1 MYGNLHL
8 ITRLNYTLTY
18 YLRSPPE
25 LPGGADI
32 LLFFSQL
39 RSYVLCVLLT
49 AVRSWTLNVD
59 LLYLTVCLQIE
70 SFKCVRQIIS
80 WCETVGGSVSCEGD
94 VRIILTWC
102 PAWPSLP
109 VLYVC
114 SLLVRLRWSG
124 QATCS
129 GAEQSRAGLAG
140 VSHAALRSPP
150 ALRVSVC
157 LPPFS
162 PPYQAGRQA
171 QVGGEDDQPG
181 AIHTEPEKVQLG
193 PIHWRKH
200 INHSEA
206 LKATSRWWG
215 WPPVWTV

>member
-150 ALRVSVC
+150 C
-157 LPPFS
+157 PPCVRLSTSFLS
-162 PPYQAGRQA
+162 SISGRQA
-171 QVGGEDDQPG
+171 GSGRRGRRPTRCHTYRARESPTWSHTLEKAHKPLGGLESQ
-181 AIHTEPEKVQLG
+181 
-193 PIHWRKH
+193 
-200 INHSEA
+200 
-206 LKATSRWWG
+206 
-215 WPPVWTV
+215 